1 MQKRNKEAL
10 ELINKTLTQL
20 IAESKA
26 VLDAENLTFDEE
38 DFLSKADPSILHFL
52 IASGDD
58 ITSKQLRDDLMTLL
72 IAGHETT
79 AAVLTWTTHLLV
91 QHPDIQAQAQREV
104 CLSVTCFHRPD
115 ALCLGFFN
123 LQNFRRIIHTCLQFC
138 PICSQ
143 SYLTCIESMECT
155 HTLNGRVP

>member
-10 ELINKTLTQL
+10 VLINETLTQL

-52 IASGDD
+52 IASGDN

-91 QHPDIQAQAQREV
+91 QHPEIQAQAQREV
-104 CLSVTCFHRPD
+104 RLCTSIFQQADSAMAVPPVHSPD
-115 ALCLGFFN
+115 LRDTFTF
-123 LQNFRRIIHTCLQFC
+123 
-138 PICSQ
+138 S
-143 SYLTCIESMECT
+143 
-155 HTLNGRVP
+155 